1 MTPGST
7 DIQVSIIQSIIYIY
21 ILQYMELT
29 VQFGYCSKV
38 TKALKTFQVQHM
50 KMIMTD
56 QVLNAQ
62 QFSVTEMWQ
71 FVAF

>member
-1 MTPGST
+1 
-7 DIQVSIIQSIIYIY
+7 
-21 ILQYMELT
+21 MELT

-38 TKALKTFQVQHM
+38 TQALKMFQVQHM

-62 QFSVTEMWQ
+62 QFSVTEMW
-71 FVAF
+71 F